1 MTTTEQM
8 AQVLEDAAQLY
19 EAEKVEWCAGSWG
32 DGEKDGVGPLSV
44 CASTALGMAAGLG
57 WVMPAVMEEFHLD
70 ASMDHMELAGSVGFA
85 DYQLGPEALTWS
97 PASDELYRK
106 TRQLVDMRLG
116 EELPEFNDE
125 EDWDD
130 AGLIL
135 TPRRTKQE
143 IIDLFKDTAKE
154 LRNGNQV

>member
-57 WVMPAVMEEFHLD
+57 WVMPAV
-70 ASMDHMELAGSVGFA
+70 LAEYRVTPCTDRERLAEDVGFA
-85 DYQLGPEALTWS
+85 TYQLGPESLTWS
-97 PASDELYRK
+97 RASDELYRK
-106 TRQLVDMRLG
+106 TRQLVDKRQG
-116 EELPEFNDE
+116 EELPEFNDQ

-154 LRNGNQV
+154 LRNGNQD